1 MRRLTTFIL
10 GYAFVLACI
19 LQPASAYTLHYTDS
33 SASVTIRWASKTI
46 RIALSSSLDSP
57 PSNIKQGSDVRGA
70 LRRAVRRWADATGV
84 QFVEAPSDALSIS
97 RAGNGDKLSLIT
109 VADTP
114 ENRGPFDGEDHTGR
128 TRVFFDPATGEI
140 TEADLAINPS
150 ATFSTDGTPGTY
162 DLEET
167 FTHEVGHIMGL
178 EHSKVAGSIM
188 QPSQGINGLYQ
199 ENANHARELS
209 DDDIAGARALFDRR
223 ESFGTVSGSVF
234 DSNGLPAVGAHVWAE
249 ETRTGRV
256 VAGNMSTSE
265 GQFRI
270 EGLAAGHYRIVTQNA
285 TEDRGTLRVA
295 AGGGAQQDIE
305 ISSSPTLK
313 PLLFGRDGHLSTIA
327 VPLERGKRARI
338 FIGGDGMDR
347 VSGDGVSVSSRF
359 IRVEPASLTLQSGI
373 AYEHPIIS
381 FDVEVARDAQPGDY
395 TIRLQSKSGELAFVS
410 GGLTIEPSDRATAG
424 DEMAEGQ
431 AAIIGT
437 LRVVSALL
445 ESSATR

>member
-1 MRRLTTFIL
+1 
-10 GYAFVLACI
+10 
-19 LQPASAYTLHYTDS
+19 
-33 SASVTIRWASKTI
+33 
-46 RIALSSSLDSP
+46 
-57 PSNIKQGSDVRGA
+57 
-70 LRRAVRRWADATGV
+70 
-84 QFVEAPSDALSIS
+84 VEAPSYALSIS
-97 RAGNGDKLSLIT
+97 PAGNGDKVSLIT

-114 ENRGPFDGEDHTGR
+114 ENRALFDAEDHTGR

-150 ATFSTDGTPGTY
+150 ASFSTDGTPGTY

-167 FTHEVGHIMGL
+167 FTHEIGHILGL

-188 QPSQGINGLYQ
+188 QPRQGINGLYQ
-199 ENANHARELS
+199 QNATHARELS

-223 ESFGTVSGSVF
+223 EDFATVSGRVW

-256 VAGNMSTSE
+256 VAGNMSSPE
-265 GQFRI
+265 GLFRI
-270 EGLAAGHYRIVTQNA
+270 EGLATGHYRIVSENA
-285 TEDRGTLRVA
+285 TGARGALRVA
-295 AGGGAQQDIE
+295 AGGAVREDIE

-338 FIGGDGMDR
+338 FIGGDGLDR
-347 VSGDGVSVSSRF
+347 VSGDGVLVTSRF

-373 AYEHPIIS
+373 EYEHPIIS

-410 GGLTIEPSDRATAG
+410 GGLTIEAPDRATEG
-424 DEMAEGQ
+424 DQVAEGQ
-431 AAIIGT
+431 AAILGT
-437 LRVVSALL
+437 LGVVSALL